1 MYFKKD
7 LVFRV
12 SIFILPQIALVFKS
26 QQKLF
31 GHPDLDQKK
40 VEPHFLGN
48 FISDFLEFEV
58 PKVGQ
63 VWLGKPDTVCKM
75 PTRWRCNFLKS
86 IFSREGA
93 TGFLFNMDNMLGL
106 DAWYVNVHGVMF
118 KECVTLRSK
127 IFPRRCLETSEI
139 FHTSLTLI

>member
-40 VEPHFLGN
+40 VGPHFLGN

-63 VWLGKPDTVCKM
+63 VWLGISDIVCKM
-75 PTRWRCNFLKS
+75 PTRWRCNFVKS
-86 IFSREGA
+86 IFSQEGA

>member
-7 LVFRV
+7 LVYRV
-12 SIFILPQIALVFKS
+12 STFILPKIALLFKS
-26 QQKLF
+26 EQKLF
-31 GHPDLDQKK
+31 GHPDLDQNK
-40 VEPHFLGN
+40 VGPHFFGN

-63 VWLGKPDTVCKM
+63 VWLGKM
-75 PTRWRCNFLKS
+75 PTRWRCRIFVNS

-93 TGFLFNMDNMLGL
+93 TEFLFNMDNMLGL
-106 DAWYVNVHGVMF
+106 DAWYVHGVMF

-127 IFPRRCLETSEI
+127 IFPRRCLETLEI
-139 FHTSLTLI
+139 FHTSLILI